1 MVDGLEVRGS
11 VVTAVRDHL
20 AGELAKKL
28 QRHGVVIWDDQEQS
42 YSAVVD
48 EIAPEG
54 TTVAKFDG
62 SWFALRREVEVHLAG
77 MTPPNLLVY
86 VSTSVPEPDPLE
98 ELRAV
103 GSPPY
108 RSLLRTVIRASL
120 RGQMT
125 DRRLDELGK
134 QCRTLPEVEA
144 ALDAGASEADARL
157 MALVSESGTSG
168 IARALLSGSYDE
180 QLSDPALIDAARAF
194 FAEATGV
201 TANATDAAALRSEVF
216 RHFVLSAVHG
226 ATGALPEELIGSF
239 APPTA
244 PQRKTVNDTWD
255 LLRATPEVST
265 AVVELAHEADEVL
278 HTAAVMTWQDGM
290 TSVDLTPGLEEVALV
305 EAKRLLGESDWKA
318 ASDLAEVRLRASW
331 WTQPNRL
338 EHHDFSARWRAVA
351 TIAGLE
357 AALETKPPAA
367 ESLASVAEW
376 YSSTGWEVDSAY
388 RRMEFVRV
396 STGADLYD
404 LDDAFG
410 LGRQRYEQWLDEVL
424 RRTADAISGDAS
436 VPDQEQQRR
445 IHHAE
450 VRGRESTAYVLV
462 DALRYELGR
471 DLATRLGRL
480 NAAVDVRAAVAAAPT
495 ITPVGMAAVT
505 PGADERFDIE
515 LGSRSRLAVQVEGQ
529 AVRTVPDRV
538 KRLKKVHGKVAD
550 VPLDK
555 LAQYTSRELKKRIE
569 GAALVLVRST
579 EIDADGESDQLAA
592 SWGSFDATLDVLQTA
607 VARLLHAGI
616 RRVVLTA
623 DHGFLAVRQVG
634 DELRVDKPST
644 GTGELHRRAWIG
656 TGGTATDS
664 TVKVP
669 LSDFG
674 IGGGLDIIA
683 PRGLGVFVA
692 GGGLQFF
699 HGGLS
704 PQELVVPVITVVSDE
719 PAAEPKYEIDL
730 SVAGGRI
737 ATGIV
742 AVTIQMTGDL
752 FTRES
757 GVRVVLSQDGNRI
770 ARVVG
775 GDGFD
780 PSTDTIDA
788 AVDKS
793 QVITMQIS
801 ENLIAGSVAMLEVLD
816 ASTGIRLGDAVE
828 VEVAACVIVEEE
840 L

>member
-1 MVDGLEVRGS
+1 MVDGFEVRGP
-11 VVTAVRDHL
+11 VVTALRDHL
-20 AGELAKKL
+20 ATGLVGKL
-28 QRHGVVIWDDQEQS
+28 QRHGVVIWDDREKS
-42 YSAVVD
+42 YGAIVG

-54 TTVAKFDG
+54 TFVAKFDG
-62 SWFALRREVEVHLAG
+62 SWFALRRDVESKLAG
-77 MTPPNLLVY
+77 ATSPNLLVY
-86 VSTSVPEPDPLE
+86 VSAPVPDPDPLL
-98 ELRAV
+98 ELRAI
-103 GSPPY
+103 GARF
-108 RSLLRTVIRASL
+108 RSLLPTVIRDSL
-120 RGQMT
+120 KGQLT
-125 DRRLDELGK
+125 DRRIEELGK
-134 QCRTLPEVEA
+134 QCQTLAEVEA

-157 MALVSESGTSG
+157 MTLVSESGTAA
-168 IARALLSGSYDE
+168 IAQALLSGLYDE
-180 QLSDPALIDAARAF
+180 QLSDLSLLAAAHEF
-194 FAEATGV
+194 FAQATG
-201 TANATDAAALRSEVF
+201 TATSAVDGAALRSEIF
-216 RHFVLSAVHG
+216 RHFVLTAVHA
-226 ATGALPEELIGSF
+226 ATGALPDEITRSF
-239 APPTA
+239 SPPTA
-244 PQRKTVNDTWD
+244 PQRKTVNDTWR
-255 LLRATPEVST
+255 LLRATPEAAA
-265 AVVELAHEADEVL
+265 AVVELAGEVDRVL
-278 HTAAVMTWQDGM
+278 HTAAVMPWQDGM
-290 TSVDLTPGLEEVALV
+290 RSVDLTPGLEEVALL
-305 EAKRLLGESDWKA
+305 EAKRLLGEGDWKA
-318 ASDLAEVRLRASW
+318 ASELAEARLRSSW
-331 WTQPNRL
+331 WAQPNRFE
-338 EHHDFSARWRAVA
+338 EHGFPARWRLVVA
-351 TIAGLE
+351 IAGLN
-357 AALETKPPAA
+357 AASDTEPPATD
-367 ESLASVAEW
+367 SLASVVDW
-376 YSSTGWEVDSAY
+376 YSSTGWEVDGAY

-396 STGADLYD
+396 STGADLYG

-410 LGRQRYEQWLDEVL
+410 LSRQRYEQWLDEVL
-424 RRTADAISGDAS
+424 RQTADAIAADARI
-436 VPDQEQQRR
+436 PDREQQRR
-445 IHHAE
+445 IHNTE

-480 NAAVDVRAAVAAAPT
+480 NATVDIRAAVAAAPT
-495 ITPVGMAAVT
+495 ITSVGMAAVT
-505 PGADERFDIE
+505 PGADERFD
-515 LGSRSRLAVQVEGQ
+515 LDVGSDSRLAVHVDGL
-529 AVRTVPDRV
+529 AIRTVSDRV
-538 KRLKKVHGKVAD
+538 KRFEKVHGKVAD

-555 LAQYTSRELKKRIE
+555 LAQYTSRELRKHIE

-579 EIDADGESDQLAA
+579 EIDADGETDQLAA

-623 DHGFLAVRQVG
+623 DHGFLAVRQLG
-634 DELRVDKPST
+634 EELKVDKPAT
-644 GTGELHRRAWIG
+644 GEGELHRRAWIG

-674 IGGGLDIIA
+674 IGGGLDIVT

-704 PQELVVPVITVVSDE
+704 PQELVVPVITVISEE
-719 PAAEPKYEIDL
+719 PAAEPRYEIDL

-737 ATGIV
+737 TTGIV

-788 AVDKS
+788 TVDKN

-801 ENLIAGSVAMLEVLD
+801 ENLAPGSVATLEVLD

-828 VEVAACVIVEEE
+828 VEVAAHVIVEED

>member
-1 MVDGLEVRGS
+1 M
-11 VVTAVRDHL
+11 
-20 AGELAKKL
+20 
-28 QRHGVVIWDDQEQS
+28 
-42 YSAVVD
+42 
-48 EIAPEG
+48 
-54 TTVAKFDG
+54 
-62 SWFALRREVEVHLAG
+62 
-77 MTPPNLLVY
+77 
-86 VSTSVPEPDPLE
+86 
-98 ELRAV
+98 
-103 GSPPY
+103 
-108 RSLLRTVIRASL
+108 
-120 RGQMT
+120 
-125 DRRLDELGK
+125 
-134 QCRTLPEVEA
+134 
-144 ALDAGASEADARL
+144 
-157 MALVSESGTSG
+157 
-168 IARALLSGSYDE
+168 
-180 QLSDPALIDAARAF
+180 
-194 FAEATGV
+194 
-201 TANATDAAALRSEVF
+201 
-216 RHFVLSAVHG
+216 
-226 ATGALPEELIGSF
+226 
-239 APPTA
+239 
-244 PQRKTVNDTWD
+244 
-255 LLRATPEVST
+255 
-265 AVVELAHEADEVL
+265 
-278 HTAAVMTWQDGM
+278 
-290 TSVDLTPGLEEVALV
+290 
-305 EAKRLLGESDWKA
+305 
-318 ASDLAEVRLRASW
+318 
-331 WTQPNRL
+331 
-338 EHHDFSARWRAVA
+338 
-351 TIAGLE
+351 
-357 AALETKPPAA
+357 
-367 ESLASVAEW
+367 
-376 YSSTGWEVDSAY
+376 
-388 RRMEFVRV
+388 
-396 STGADLYD
+396 
-404 LDDAFG
+404 
-410 LGRQRYEQWLDEVL
+410 
-424 RRTADAISGDAS
+424 
-436 VPDQEQQRR
+436 
-445 IHHAE
+445 
-450 VRGRESTAYVLV
+450 RGRESTAYVLV

-471 DLATRLGRL
+471 DLAIRLGRL

-505 PGADERFDIE
+505 PGADERFDVD
-515 LGSRSRLAVQVEGQ
+515 LGSGSRLAVHVEGR

-538 KRLKKVHGKVAD
+538 KRFEKVHGKVAD

-623 DHGFLAVRQVG
+623 DHGFIAVRQVG
-634 DELRVDKPST
+634 EELRVDRPST

-719 PAAEPKYEIDL
+719 PTAEPKYEIDL

-737 ATGIV
+737 TNGIV

-801 ENLIAGSVAMLEVLD
+801 ENLVAGSVAILEVLD

-828 VEVAACVIVEEE
+828 VEVAANVIVEEE

>member
-1 MVDGLEVRGS
+1 M
-11 VVTAVRDHL
+11 TAPRDHL
-20 AGELAKKL
+20 AAELAGKL
-28 QRHGVVIWDDQEQS
+28 QRHGVVIWDDRERS
-42 YSAVVD
+42 YGSVAG

-54 TTVAKFDG
+54 TAVAKFDG
-62 SWFALRREVEVHLAG
+62 SWFALRRDIEGQLAG
-77 MTPPNLLVY
+77 ATPPNLLVY
-86 VSTSVPEPDPLE
+86 VSAPAPDPDPLE

-103 GSPPY
+103 GASY
-108 RSLLRTVIRASL
+108 RSLLPTVIRSSL
-120 RGQMT
+120 RGQFT
-125 DRRLDELGK
+125 DRRLEELGK
-134 QCRTLPEVEA
+134 QCQTLAEVEA
-144 ALDAGASEADARL
+144 ALDAGAGEADARL
-157 MALVSESGTSG
+157 MSLVSESGTSA

-180 QLSDPALIDAARAF
+180 QLSDPLLLDAARAF
-194 FAEATGV
+194 FAQVTGAA
-201 TANATDAAALRSEVF
+201 ANAADGAALRFEVF
-216 RHFVLSAVHG
+216 RHFVLTVVDG
-226 ATGALPEELIGSF
+226 ATGALPDELIGSF

-244 PQRKTVNDTWD
+244 PQRKTVNDTWG
-255 LLRATPEVST
+255 LLRATPEAAA
-265 AVVELAHEADEVL
+265 AVIRLAGEADRVL

-290 TSVDLTPGLEEVALV
+290 TSVDLTPGLEEVALL
-305 EAKRLLGESDWKA
+305 EAKRLLGEGDWKA
-318 ASDLAEVRLRASW
+318 ASELAEFRLRSSW
-331 WTQPNRL
+331 WAQPNRL
-338 EHHDFSARWRAVA
+338 EGHDYPARWRAVA
-351 TIAGLE
+351 VIAGLN
-357 AALETKPPAA
+357 AALETKLPGA
-367 ESLASVAEW
+367 ESLAAVVDW
-376 YSSTGWEVDSAY
+376 YSSTGWVVDSAY

-396 STGADLYD
+396 STGADLYG

-424 RRTADAISGDAS
+424 RRTADAISGDAHVS
-436 VPDQEQQRR
+436 DQQQQRR
-445 IHHAE
+445 IHHVE

-480 NAAVDVRAAVAAAPT
+480 NAAVNVRAALAAAPT
-495 ITPVGMAAVT
+495 ITPVGMAAIT
-505 PGADERFDIE
+505 PGADERFDVE
-515 LGSRSRLAVQVEGQ
+515 LGSDARLVVHVDGR
-529 AVRTVPDRV
+529 AVRKVSDRV
-538 KRLKKVHGKVAD
+538 KRFEKDHGKVAD

-592 SWGSFDATLDVLQTA
+592 SWGSFDATLNVLQTA

-634 DELRVDKPST
+634 EELKVDKPST

-704 PQELVVPVITVVSDE
+704 PQELVVPVITVVSDD
-719 PAAEPKYEIDL
+719 PTAEPKYEIDL

-737 ATGIV
+737 TTGIV

-801 ENLIAGSVAMLEVLD
+801 ENLVAGSVAILEVLD

-828 VEVAACVIVEEE
+828 VEVAATVIVEEE

>member
-1 MVDGLEVRGS
+1 MVDGLEIRGS

-20 AGELAKKL
+20 AGELVKKL
-28 QRHGVVIWDDQEQS
+28 QRHGVVIWDDREQS
-42 YSAVVD
+42 YGSVVG
-48 EIAPEG
+48 EIAPDG
-54 TTVAKFDG
+54 TAVAKFDG
-62 SWFALRREVEVHLAG
+62 SWFALRRGIEAQLAG
-77 MTPPNLLVY
+77 TTPPNLLVY
-86 VSTSVPEPDPLE
+86 VSASVPDPDPLE
-98 ELRAV
+98 ELRAI
-103 GSPPY
+103 GEPH
-108 RSLLRTVIRASL
+108 RTLLPTVIRASL
-120 RGQMT
+120 RGQLT
-125 DRRLDELGK
+125 DRRLEELGK
-134 QCRTLPEVEA
+134 QCQTVAEVEA

-157 MALVSESGTSG
+157 MALVSESGTSA

-180 QLSDPALIDAARAF
+180 QLADPSLLDAARAF
-194 FAEATGV
+194 FAEATGAA
-201 TANATDAAALRSEVF
+201 ANVSGGAALRSEVF
-216 RHFVLSAVHG
+216 RHFVLTAVHG
-226 ATGALPEELIGSF
+226 ATGALPDEFIGSF

-244 PQRKTVNDTWD
+244 PQRKTVHDTWG
-255 LLRATPEVST
+255 LLRATPEASA
-265 AVVELAHEADEVL
+265 AVVQLADEADRAL

-290 TSVDLTPGLEEVALV
+290 TSVDLTSGLEEVALL
-305 EAKRLLGESDWKA
+305 EAKRLLGEGDWNA
-318 ASDLAEVRLRASW
+318 AIELAEVRLRSSW
-331 WTQPNRL
+331 WAQPNRL
-338 EHHDFSARWRAVA
+338 EAHDFPARWRAVA
-351 TIAGLE
+351 AIAGLN
-357 AALETKPPAA
+357 AALATKPPAA
-367 ESLASVAEW
+367 ESLASVVDW
-376 YSSTGWEVDSAY
+376 YSSAGWEVDSAY
-388 RRMEFVRV
+388 RRMEFSRV
-396 STGADLYD
+396 STGADLYG

-424 RRTADAISGDAS
+424 RRTADAISGNAH
-436 VPDQEQQRR
+436 VPDQQQQRR

-480 NAAVDVRAAVAAAPT
+480 NAAVEVRAALAAAPT
-495 ITPVGMAAVT
+495 ITPVGMAAIT
-505 PGADERFDIE
+505 PGADERFDVE
-515 LGSRSRLAVQVEGQ
+515 LGSNARLIVHVDGR
-529 AVRTVPDRV
+529 AVRTVSDRV
-538 KRLKKVHGKVAD
+538 KRLEKEHGKVAD

-569 GAALVLVRST
+569 GAALVVVRST

-592 SWGSFDATLDVLQTA
+592 SWGSFDATLNVLHTA

-634 DELRVDKPST
+634 EELKVDKPST

-674 IGGGLDIIA
+674 IGGGLDIIT

-704 PQELVVPVITVVSDE
+704 PQELVVPAITVVSDE
-719 PAAEPKYEIDL
+719 PTAEPKYEIDL
-730 SVAGGRI
+730 SLAGGRI
-737 ATGIV
+737 TTGIV

-780 PSTDTIDA
+780 PSTDTVDA
-788 AVDKS
+788 AVEKT

-801 ENLIAGSVAMLEVLD
+801 ENLVAGSVAVLEVLD

-828 VEVAACVIVEEE
+828 VEIAAHVIVEEE

>member
-1 MVDGLEVRGS
+1 M
-11 VVTAVRDHL
+11 TAVRDHL
-20 AGELAKKL
+20 AGELAKRL
-28 QRHGVVIWDDQEQS
+28 QRHGVVIWDDREQS
-42 YSAVVD
+42 YGSIVG

-54 TTVAKFDG
+54 TTVAEFDG
-62 SWFALRREVEVHLAG
+62 SWFALRRQVEVQLAG
-77 MTPPNLLVY
+77 TTPPNLLVY
-86 VSTSVPEPDPLE
+86 VATPVPDPDPLE

-103 GSPPY
+103 GAPY
-108 RSLLRTVIRASL
+108 RSLLPTVIRASL
-120 RGQMT
+120 RGQLT
-125 DRRLDELGK
+125 DRRIEELGK
-134 QCRTLPEVEA
+134 QCRTLTEVEA

-157 MALVSESGTSG
+157 MALVSESATSA
-168 IARALLSGSYDE
+168 IARELLSGSYDE
-180 QLSDPALIDAARAF
+180 QLSDPSLLDAARTF
-194 FAEATGV
+194 FAQATGIS
-201 TANATDAAALRSEVF
+201 ANAADGAALRSEVF
-216 RHFVLSAVHG
+216 RHFVLTAVQD
-226 ATGALPEELIGSF
+226 ATGTLPDGLAGSF

-244 PQRKTVNDTWD
+244 PQRKTVNDTWG
-255 LLRATPEVST
+255 LLRATPEAST
-265 AVVELAHEADEVL
+265 AVVELAHEADRVL
-278 HTAAVMTWQDGM
+278 HTAAAMTWQDGM

-318 ASDLAEVRLRASW
+318 ASELAEVRLRSSW

-338 EHHDFSARWRAVA
+338 KHHDFSARWRAVA

-367 ESLASVAEW
+367 ESLAPVVDW
-376 YSSTGWEVDSAY
+376 YASSGWEVDSAY
-388 RRMEFVRV
+388 RRMEYVRV

-424 RRTADAISGDAS
+424 RRTADAISGDAH
-436 VPDQEQQRR
+436 VPDQQQQRR

-480 NAAVDVRAAVAAAPT
+480 NAAVDVRAAVAVAPT

-505 PGADERFDIE
+505 PGADQRLDVD
-515 LGSRSRLAVQVEGQ
+515 LGSGSRLAVHVEGR

-538 KRLKKVHGKVAD
+538 KRFEKVHGKVAD

-555 LAQYTSRELKKRIE
+555 LAQYTGRELKKRIE

-579 EIDADGESDQLAA
+579 EIDAEGESDQLAA

-634 DELRVDKPST
+634 DELKVDKPST

-737 ATGIV
+737 TTGIV

-752 FTRES
+752 FTRAS
-757 GVRVVLSQDGNRI
+757 GVRVVPSQDGNRV

-775 GDGFD
+775 GDEFD
-780 PSTDTIDA
+780 PSTGTIDA

-793 QVITMQIS
+793 QVITMQIT
-801 ENLIAGSVAMLEVLD
+801 ENLAAGSVAILEVLD

>member
-1 MVDGLEVRGS
+1 MGDGLEVRGS

-20 AGELAKKL
+20 AGELARKL
-28 QRHGVVIWDDQEQS
+28 QRHGVVIWDDREQS
-42 YSAVVD
+42 YGSVVG
-48 EIAPEG
+48 EIAPDG
-54 TTVAKFDG
+54 TAVAKFDG
-62 SWFALRREVEVHLAG
+62 SWFALRREIEAQLAG
-77 MTPPNLLVY
+77 TTPPNLLVY
-86 VSTSVPEPDPLE
+86 VSAPEPDPDPLE
-98 ELRAV
+98 ELRAI
-103 GSPPY
+103 GEPH
-108 RSLLRTVIRASL
+108 RTLLPTVIRASL
-120 RGQMT
+120 RGQLT
-125 DRRLDELGK
+125 DRRLEELGK
-134 QCRTLPEVEA
+134 QCQTVAEVEA

-157 MALVSESGTSG
+157 MTLVSESGTSA

-180 QLSDPALIDAARAF
+180 QLADPSLLDVARAF
-194 FAEATGV
+194 FADATGAA
-201 TANATDAAALRSEVF
+201 ANVSGGAALRFEVF
-216 RHFVLSAVHG
+216 RHFVLTAVHG
-226 ATGALPEELIGSF
+226 ATGALPDELTKSI
-239 APPTA
+239 ALPTA
-244 PQRKTVNDTWD
+244 RQRKTVYDTWG
-255 LLRATPEVST
+255 LLRATPEVSA
-265 AVVELAHEADEVL
+265 AVVQLADEADRVL

-290 TSVDLTPGLEEVALV
+290 ASVDLTPGLEEVALL
-305 EAKRLLGESDWKA
+305 EAKRLLGEGDWNA
-318 ASDLAEVRLRASW
+318 AIELAEVRLRSSW
-331 WTQPNRL
+331 WAQPNRL
-338 EHHDFSARWRAVA
+338 EDHDFLARWRAVVA
-351 TIAGLE
+351 IAGLN
-357 AALETKPPAA
+357 AALEAKPPAA
-367 ESLASVAEW
+367 ESLAAVVDW
-376 YSSTGWEVDSAY
+376 YSSAGWEVDSAY
-388 RRMEFVRV
+388 RRMEFLRV
-396 STGADLYD
+396 STGADLYG

-410 LGRQRYEQWLDEVL
+410 LGRRRYEQWLDEVL
-424 RRTADAISGDAS
+424 RRTADAVSRDAH
-436 VPDQEQQRR
+436 VPDEQQQRR

-450 VRGRESTAYVLV
+450 VRGRERTAYVLV

-505 PGADERFDIE
+505 PGAGERFDVD
-515 LGSRSRLAVQVEGQ
+515 LSSGTRLAVHVEGR

-538 KRLKKVHGKVAD
+538 KRFEKVHGKVAD

-569 GAALVLVRST
+569 GAALIVVRST

-592 SWGSFDATLDVLQTA
+592 SWGSFDHTLDVLQTA

-623 DHGFLAVRQVG
+623 DHGFLAVRKVG
-634 DELRVDKPST
+634 DELKVDKPST

-656 TGGTATDS
+656 TGGTPTDS

-674 IGGGLDIIA
+674 IGGGLDIIT

-704 PQELVVPVITVVSDE
+704 LQELVVPVITVVSDE
-719 PAAEPKYEIDL
+719 PTAEPKYEIDL

-737 ATGIV
+737 TTGVV

-788 AVDKS
+788 AVEKS

-801 ENLIAGSVAMLEVLD
+801 ENLVSGSVAVLEVLD

-828 VEVAACVIVEEE
+828 VEVAAHVIVEEE

>member
-1 MVDGLEVRGS
+1 MVDGLKVRGS

-20 AGELAKKL
+20 AGELAGKL
-28 QRHGVVIWDDQEQS
+28 QRHGVVIWDDREKS
-42 YSAVVD
+42 YGSVVG

-62 SWFALRREVEVHLAG
+62 SWFALRREVEVQLAG
-77 MTPPNLLVY
+77 TTPPNLLVY
-86 VSTSVPEPDPLE
+86 VSASAPDPDPLE

-103 GSPPY
+103 GAPY
-108 RSLLRTVIRASL
+108 RSLLPTVIRASL
-120 RGQMT
+120 RGQLT
-125 DRRLDELGK
+125 DRRLEELGR
-134 QCRTLPEVEA
+134 QCQTLAEVEA

-157 MALVSESGTSG
+157 MTLVSESGTSA

-180 QLSDPALIDAARAF
+180 QLSDPSIFDAAQTF
-194 FAEATGV
+194 FAQATGV
-201 TANATDAAALRSEVF
+201 TANAADGPALRSEIF
-216 RHFVLSAVHG
+216 RHFVLTAVHG
-226 ATGALPEELIGSF
+226 ATGALPDELIGSF
-239 APPTA
+239 APPAA

-255 LLRATPEVST
+255 LLRATPEASA
-265 AVVELAHEADEVL
+265 AVVQLADEADRVL

-290 TSVDLTPGLEEVALV
+290 TSVDLTPGLEEVALL
-305 EAKRLLGESDWKA
+305 EAKRLLGEGDWKA
-318 ASDLAEVRLRASW
+318 ASELAEVRLRSSW
-331 WTQPNRL
+331 WAQPNRL
-338 EHHDFSARWRAVA
+338 DDHDFPARWRAVA
-351 TIAGLE
+351 AIAGLN

-367 ESLASVAEW
+367 ESLASVVDW
-376 YSSTGWEVDSAY
+376 YSSAGWEVDSAY

-396 STGADLYD
+396 STGADLYGM
-404 LDDAFG
+404 DDAFE

-424 RRTADAISGDAS
+424 RRTADAISGDAH
-436 VPDQEQQRR
+436 VPDQQQQRR
-445 IHHAE
+445 IHHVE

-480 NAAVDVRAAVAAAPT
+480 NAVVDVRAALAAAPT
-495 ITPVGMAAVT
+495 ITPVGMAAIT
-505 PGADERFDIE
+505 PGADERFDVE
-515 LGSRSRLAVQVEGQ
+515 LGSDARLVVHVDGR
-529 AVRTVPDRV
+529 AVRTVSDRV
-538 KRLKKVHGKVAD
+538 KRFEKVHGRVAD

-569 GAALVLVRST
+569 GAALVVVRST
-579 EIDADGESDQLAA
+579 EIDTDGESDQLAA
-592 SWGSFDATLDVLQTA
+592 SWGSFDATLNVLQTA

-616 RRVVLTA
+616 QRVVLTA

-634 DELRVDKPST
+634 EELKVDKPST

-674 IGGGLDIIA
+674 IGGGLDIIT

-719 PAAEPKYEIDL
+719 PTAEPKYEIDL

-737 ATGIV
+737 TTGIV

-793 QVITMQIS
+793 QVIAMQIS
-801 ENLIAGSVAMLEVLD
+801 ENLAAGSVAILEVLD

-828 VEVAACVIVEEE
+828 VEVAAHVIVEEE

>member
-1 MVDGLEVRGS
+1 MGDRLEVRGS

-20 AGELAKKL
+20 AGELAGKL
-28 QRHGVVIWDDQEQS
+28 QRYGVVIWDDREQC
-42 YSAVVD
+42 YGEVVGD
-48 EIAPEG
+48 IVPEG
-54 TTVAKFDG
+54 IFFAKFDG
-62 SWFALRREVEVHLAG
+62 SWFALRRDIEPQLAG
-77 MTPPNLLVY
+77 ATPPNLLVY
-86 VSTSVPEPDPLE
+86 VSAPAPDTDPLE

-103 GSPPY
+103 GFSF
-108 RSLLRTVIRASL
+108 RSLLPTVIRSSL
-120 RGQMT
+120 RGQFT
-125 DRRLDELGK
+125 DRRLEELGK
-134 QCRTLPEVEA
+134 QCQTVAEVEA

-157 MALVSESGTSG
+157 MTLVSESGTSA

-180 QLSDPALIDAARAF
+180 QLSDPSLLDAARAF
-194 FAEATGV
+194 FAEATGAV
-201 TANATDAAALRSEVF
+201 ANASDGVALRSEVF
-216 RHFVLSAVHG
+216 RHFVLTAVHG
-226 ATGALPEELIGSF
+226 ATGELPDELTGYF
-239 APPTA
+239 APPTVR
-244 PQRKTVNDTWD
+244 QRKTVNDTWD
-255 LLRATPEVST
+255 LLRATPEASD
-265 AVVELAHEADEVL
+265 AIVEVAGEADRVL
-278 HTAAVMTWQDGM
+278 HTAALMSWQDGM
-290 TSVDLTPGLEEVALV
+290 TNVDLTPGLEEVALL
-305 EAKRLLGESDWKA
+305 EANRLLGEGDWKA
-318 ASDLAEVRLRASW
+318 ASELAEARLQSSW
-331 WTQPNRL
+331 WAQPNRL
-338 EHHDFSARWRAVA
+338 EGHDFPARWRAVA
-351 TIAGLE
+351 AIAGLN
-357 AALETKPPAA
+357 AALETNPPAA
-367 ESLASVAEW
+367 ESLASVVDW
-376 YSSTGWEVDSAY
+376 YSSAGWEVDSAY

-396 STGADLYD
+396 STGADLYG
-404 LDDAFG
+404 LDDAFE
-410 LGRQRYEQWLDEVL
+410 LSRQHYEQWLDEVL
-424 RRTADAISGDAS
+424 RRTADAISGDVH
-436 VPDQEQQRR
+436 VPDQQQQRR
-445 IHHAE
+445 VHHVE

-462 DALRYELGR
+462 DALRYELGQ
-471 DLATRLGRL
+471 DLAIRLGRL
-480 NAAVDVRAAVAAAPT
+480 NAAVDVRAALAAPPT
-495 ITPVGMAAVT
+495 ITPVGMAAIT
-505 PGADERFDIE
+505 PGADERFDVD
-515 LGSRSRLAVQVEGQ
+515 LGSDDRLVVHVDGQV
-529 AVRTVPDRV
+529 VRKVSDRI
-538 KRLKKVHGKVAD
+538 KRFEKVHGRVAD

-555 LAQYTSRELKKRIE
+555 LAQYTISELKKRIE
-569 GAALVLVRST
+569 GAALVVVRST

-592 SWGSFDATLDVLQTA
+592 SWGSFDATLNVLQTA

-634 DELRVDKPST
+634 EELKVDRPST

-656 TGGTATDS
+656 TGGTAADS

-719 PAAEPKYEIDL
+719 PTAEPKYEIGL

-737 ATGIV
+737 TTGIV

-757 GVRVVLSQDGNRI
+757 GVRVVLSQDGNRV

-780 PSTDTIDA
+780 PSTDTIDV

-801 ENLIAGSVAMLEVLD
+801 ENLVAGSVAILEVLD
-816 ASTGIRLGDAVE
+816 ASTGFRLGDPVD
-828 VEVAACVIVEEE
+828 VEVAAYVIVEEE

>member
-11 VVTAVRDHL
+11 VVTALRDHL
-20 AGELAKKL
+20 AGELAGKL
-28 QRHGVVIWDDQEQS
+28 QRYGVVIWDDREGS
-42 YSAVVD
+42 YGSVAG
-48 EIAPEG
+48 ELAPED

-62 SWFALRREVEVHLAG
+62 SWFALRRDIEAQLAG
-77 MTPPNLLVY
+77 QTPPNLLVY
-86 VSTSVPEPDPLE
+86 VSALAPKSDPLE
-98 ELRAV
+98 ELRAIGV
-103 GSPPY
+103 PH
-108 RSLLRTVIRASL
+108 RSLLPTVIRASL
-120 RGQMT
+120 RGQLT
-125 DRRLDELGK
+125 DRRLAELGK
-134 QCRTLPEVEA
+134 QCQTLAEVEA
-144 ALDAGASEADARL
+144 ALDAGASEEDARL
-157 MALVSESGTSG
+157 MAVVNESGTSA

-180 QLSDPALIDAARAF
+180 QLSDPSLIDIAQAF
-194 FAEATGV
+194 FAHATGAV
-201 TANATDAAALRSEVF
+201 AKAADGAALRSEIF
-216 RHFVLSAVHG
+216 RHFVLTAIYD
-226 ATGALPEELIGSF
+226 ATGTLPDELIGSF
-239 APPTA
+239 TPPTV
-244 PQRKTVNDTWD
+244 PQRKTVNDTWG
-255 LLRATPEVST
+255 LLRATPEASA
-265 AVVELAHEADEVL
+265 AVVQLADEADRVL

-290 TSVDLTPGLEEVALV
+290 TSVDLTPGLEEVALLK
-305 EAKRLLGESDWKA
+305 AKRLLGEGDWKA
-318 ASDLAEVRLRASW
+318 ASELAEVRLLSSW

-338 EHHDFSARWRAVA
+338 KHHYFSARWRAVA
-351 TIAGLE
+351 TIAGLNT
-357 AALETKPPAA
+357 ALETKPPAA
-367 ESLASVAEW
+367 ESLDSVVDW

-404 LDDAFG
+404 LDDAFE
-410 LGRQRYEQWLDEVL
+410 LGRLRYEQWLDRVL
-424 RRTADAISGDAS
+424 RRTAGAISGNAN
-436 VPDQEQQRR
+436 VPDQELQRR

-505 PGADERFDIE
+505 PGADERFDVE
-515 LGSRSRLAVQVEGQ
+515 LGSDTRLVVHVDRQ
-529 AVRTVPDRV
+529 AVRTVSDRV
-538 KRLKKVHGKVAD
+538 KRFEKDHGKVAD

-555 LAQYTSRELKKRIE
+555 LAQYTIRELKKHIE

-592 SWGSFDATLDVLQTA
+592 SWGSFDATLNVLQTA
-607 VARLLHAGI
+607 VARLLQAGI

-634 DELRVDKPST
+634 DELKVDKPST

-719 PAAEPKYEIDL
+719 PTAEPKYEIDL

-737 ATGIV
+737 TTGIV

-757 GVRVVLSQDGNRI
+757 GVRIVLSQDGNRV

-780 PSTDTIDA
+780 PSTDTVDA
-788 AVDKS
+788 TVDKS
-793 QVITMQIS
+793 RVIAMQITA
-801 ENLIAGSVAMLEVLD
+801 NLAAGSVAKLEVLD
-816 ASTGIRLGDAVE
+816 ASTGVRLGDAVE
-828 VEVAACVIVEEE
+828 VEVAAFVPVEEE

>member
-1 MVDGLEVRGS
+1 M
-11 VVTAVRDHL
+11 TAVRDHL
-20 AGELAKKL
+20 AGELAKRL
-28 QRHGVVIWDDQEQS
+28 QRHGVVIWDDREKS
-42 YSAVVD
+42 YGSVVG
-48 EIAPEG
+48 EVAPEG
-54 TTVAKFDG
+54 TTVARFDG
-62 SWFALRREVEVHLAG
+62 SWFALRREVEAQLAG
-77 MTPPNLLVY
+77 VTPPNLLVY
-86 VSTSVPEPDPLE
+86 VSTSAPDPDPLE

-103 GSPPY
+103 GAPY
-108 RSLLRTVIRASL
+108 RSLLPTVIRSSL
-120 RGQMT
+120 RGQFT
-125 DRRLDELGK
+125 DRRLEELGK
-134 QCRTLPEVEA
+134 QCRTLAEVEA
-144 ALDAGASEADARL
+144 ALDTGASDADARL
-157 MALVSESGTSG
+157 MTLVGESSASA
-168 IARALLSGSYDE
+168 IARALLTGSYDE
-180 QLSDPALIDAARAF
+180 QLFDPSLLDAAQTF
-194 FAEATGV
+194 FAQTTGAA
-201 TANATDAAALRSEVF
+201 ANAADGAALRSEIF
-216 RHFVLSAVHG
+216 RHFVLTAVHG
-226 ATGALPEELIGSF
+226 ATGALPDELTGSF
-239 APPTA
+239 TPPTA
-244 PQRKTVNDTWD
+244 PQRKTVNDTWG
-255 LLRATPEVST
+255 LLRAIPEASA
-265 AVVELAHEADEVL
+265 AVVQLAGEADCVL
-278 HTAAVMTWQDGM
+278 HTVALMTWKDGM
-290 TSVDLTPGLEEVALV
+290 SSVDLTPGLEEVALL
-305 EAKRLLGESDWKA
+305 EAERLLGEGDWKA
-318 ASDLAEVRLRASW
+318 ASELAEIRLRSSW
-331 WTQPNRL
+331 WAQANRL
-338 EHHDFSARWRAVA
+338 EGHNYAARWRAVSA
-351 TIAGLE
+351 IAGLE

-367 ESLASVAEW
+367 GSLASVVDW

-396 STGADLYD
+396 STGADLYG
-404 LDDAFG
+404 LDDPFG
-410 LGRQRYEQWLDEVL
+410 LGRQRYEQWLDQVL
-424 RRTADAISGDAS
+424 RRTADAIVGDAH
-436 VPDQEQQRR
+436 VPDQQQQRR
-445 IHHAE
+445 IHHVE

-480 NAAVDVRAAVAAAPT
+480 SAAVDVRAALAAAPT
-495 ITPVGMAAVT
+495 ITSVGMAAIT
-505 PGADERFDIE
+505 PGADERFDVE
-515 LGSRSRLAVQVEGQ
+515 LGSDARLVVHVDGR
-529 AVRTVPDRV
+529 AVRKVSDRV
-538 KRLKKVHGKVAD
+538 KRFEKDHGKVAD

-555 LAQYTSRELKKRIE
+555 LAQYTNRELKKRIE

-592 SWGSFDATLDVLQTA
+592 SWGSFDATLNVLQTA

-623 DHGFLAVRQVG
+623 DHGFLAVRQV
-634 DELRVDKPST
+634 EEQLKVDKPST

-719 PAAEPKYEIDL
+719 PTAEPKYEINL

-737 ATGIV
+737 TTGIV
-742 AVTIQMTGDL
+742 AVTVQMTGDL

-757 GVRVVLSQDGNRI
+757 GVRVVLSQDGNRV

-801 ENLIAGSVAMLEVLD
+801 ENLVAGSVAILEVLD
-816 ASTGIRLGDAVE
+816 ASTGIRLGRAVE
-828 VEVAACVIVEEE
+828 VEVAATVIVEEE

>member
-1 MVDGLEVRGS
+1 M
-11 VVTAVRDHL
+11 TAVRDHL
-20 AGELAKKL
+20 ARELAGKL
-28 QRHGVVIWDDQEQS
+28 QRHGVVIWDDREKS
-42 YSAVVD
+42 YGSVVG

-62 SWFALRREVEVHLAG
+62 SWFALRREVEVELAG
-77 MTPPNLLVY
+77 TTPPNLLVY
-86 VSTSVPEPDPLE
+86 VSTSAPDPDPLE

-103 GSPPY
+103 GASY
-108 RSLLRTVIRASL
+108 RTLLPTVIRASL
-120 RGQMT
+120 RGQLT
-125 DRRLDELGK
+125 DRRLEELGE
-134 QCRTLPEVEA
+134 QCQTLAEVEA

-157 MALVSESGTSG
+157 MTLVSESGTSA

-180 QLSDPALIDAARAF
+180 QLSDPSLLDAARTF
-194 FAEATGV
+194 FTQATGV
-201 TANATDAAALRSEVF
+201 TANAADGGALRSEIF
-216 RHFVLSAVHG
+216 RHFVLTAVQD
-226 ATGALPEELIGSF
+226 ATGALPDELTGSF

-244 PQRKTVNDTWD
+244 PQRKTVNDTWG
-255 LLRATPEVST
+255 LLRATAEASA
-265 AVVELAHEADEVL
+265 AVVEVADEADRVL

-290 TSVDLTPGLEEVALV
+290 TSVDLTPGLEEVALL
-305 EAKRLLGESDWKA
+305 EAKRLLGEGDWMA
-318 ASDLAEVRLRASW
+318 ASELAEVRLRSSW
-331 WTQPNRL
+331 WAQLNRL
-338 EHHDFSARWRAVA
+338 EDRDFPARWSAVA
-351 TIAGLE
+351 AIAGLN
-357 AALETKPPAA
+357 AALATKPPAA
-367 ESLASVAEW
+367 ESLASVVDW
-376 YSSTGWEVDSAY
+376 YSSAGWEVDSAY
-388 RRMEFVRV
+388 RRMEFLRV
-396 STGADLYD
+396 STGADLYG

-410 LGRQRYEQWLDEVL
+410 LGRQRYEQWLDVVL
-424 RRTADAISGDAS
+424 RRTADAISGDAY
-436 VPDQEQQRR
+436 VPDQQQQRR

-480 NAAVDVRAAVAAAPT
+480 NAVVEVRAALAAAPT
-495 ITPVGMAAVT
+495 ITPVGMAAIT
-505 PGADERFDIE
+505 PGADERFDVE
-515 LGSRSRLAVQVEGQ
+515 LGSNARLVVHVDGR
-529 AVRTVPDRV
+529 AVRTVSDRV
-538 KRLKKVHGKVAD
+538 KRFEKDHGKVAD

-569 GAALVLVRST
+569 GAALVVVRST
-579 EIDADGESDQLAA
+579 EIDAEGESDQLAA
-592 SWGSFDATLDVLQTA
+592 SWGSFDATLNVLQTA

-634 DELRVDKPST
+634 EELRVDKPST

-674 IGGGLDIIA
+674 IGGGLDIIT

-719 PAAEPKYEIDL
+719 PTAEPRYEIDL

-737 ATGIV
+737 TTGIV

-780 PSTDTIDA
+780 SSTDTIDA
-788 AVDKS
+788 AVEKS
-793 QVITMQIS
+793 RVITMQIS
-801 ENLIAGSVAMLEVLD
+801 ENLVAGSVAILEVLD

-828 VEVAACVIVEEE
+828 VEVAAHVIVEEE

>member
-1 MVDGLEVRGS
+1 M
-11 VVTAVRDHL
+11 TAVRDHL
-20 AGELAKKL
+20 AVELANKL
-28 QRHGVVIWDDQEQS
+28 QRHGVVIWDDREKS
-42 YSAVVD
+42 YGSIVG

-62 SWFALRREVEVHLAG
+62 SWFALRREVEAQLTG
-77 MTPPNLLVY
+77 KTPPNLLVY
-86 VSTSVPEPDPLE
+86 VSTSAPDPDPLE

-103 GSPPY
+103 GAAY
-108 RSLLRTVIRASL
+108 RSLLPTVIRASL

-134 QCRTLPEVEA
+134 QCQTLAEVEA

-157 MALVSESGTSG
+157 MALVSESGTST

-180 QLSDPALIDAARAF
+180 QLSDPSLLDAAQTF
-194 FAEATGV
+194 FAQATGV
-201 TANATDAAALRSEVF
+201 SANAKDGAALRSEVF
-216 RHFVLSAVHG
+216 RHFVLTAVQA
-226 ATGALPEELIGSF
+226 ATGSLPDELTESF

-244 PQRKTVNDTWD
+244 PQRKTVNDTWG
-255 LLRATPEVST
+255 LLWATPEASAT
-265 AVVELAHEADEVL
+265 VVDLADEADRVL
-278 HTAAVMTWQDGM
+278 HTAAVITWQDGM
-290 TSVDLTPGLEEVALV
+290 TSVDLTPGLEEVALL
-305 EAKRLLGESDWKA
+305 EAKRLLGEGAWTA
-318 ASDLAEVRLRASW
+318 ASELAEVRLRSSW
-331 WTQPNRL
+331 WAQPNRL
-338 EHHDFSARWRAVA
+338 EAHDFPARWRAVA
-351 TIAGLE
+351 AIAGLN
-357 AALETKPPAA
+357 AALETEPPAA
-367 ESLASVAEW
+367 ESLASVVDW

-396 STGADLYD
+396 STGADLYG

-410 LGRQRYEQWLDEVL
+410 LGRQRYEQWLDQVL
-424 RRTADAISGDAS
+424 RRTADAISGDAH
-436 VPDQEQQRR
+436 VPDQQQQRR
-445 IHHAE
+445 IHHVE

-471 DLATRLGRL
+471 DLAIRLGRL

-505 PGADERFDIE
+505 PGADERFDVD
-515 LGSRSRLAVQVEGQ
+515 LGSGSRLAVHVEGR
-529 AVRTVPDRV
+529 AVREVPDRV
-538 KRLKKVHGKVAD
+538 KRFEKAHGKVAD

-579 EIDADGESDQLAA
+579 EIDTDGESDQLAA

-607 VARLLHAGI
+607 VARLLHAGV

-623 DHGFLAVRQVG
+623 DHGFLAVRQVEE
-634 DELRVDKPST
+634 ELKVAKPST

-737 ATGIV
+737 TTGIV
-742 AVTIQMTGDL
+742 AVTVQMTGDL

-780 PSTDTIDA
+780 PSTGTIDA

-801 ENLIAGSVAMLEVLD
+801 ENLVAGSVAILEVLD
-816 ASTGIRLGDAVE
+816 ASTGVRLGGAVE
-828 VEVAACVIVEEE
+828 VEVAAHVIVEEE

>member
-1 MVDGLEVRGS
+1 M
-11 VVTAVRDHL
+11 TAVRDHL
-20 AGELAKKL
+20 AGELAGKL

-42 YSAVVD
+42 YGSVVG

-54 TTVAKFDG
+54 TAVATFDG
-62 SWFALRREVEVHLAG
+62 SWFALRREVEGQLAG
-77 MTPPNLLVY
+77 TTPPNLLVY
-86 VSTSVPEPDPLE
+86 VSAAAPNPDPLE

-103 GSPPY
+103 GASY
-108 RSLLRTVIRASL
+108 RSLLPTVIRSSL
-120 RGQMT
+120 RGQLT
-125 DRRLDELGK
+125 DRRLEELGR
-134 QCRTLPEVEA
+134 QCKTIAEVEA
-144 ALDAGASEADARL
+144 ALDAGVSEADARL
-157 MALVSESGTSG
+157 MTLVRESGTSA

-180 QLSDPALIDAARAF
+180 QLSDPSLLEAAQEF
-194 FAEATGV
+194 FAQAVG
-201 TANATDAAALRSEVF
+201 AAADAVDGAALRSEVF
-216 RHFVLSAVHG
+216 RHFVLTAVHG
-226 ATGALPEELIGSF
+226 ATGALPDEFTGSF
-239 APPTA
+239 APPSA
-244 PQRKTVNDTWD
+244 PQRKTVNDTWG
-255 LLRATPEVST
+255 LLRATPEASS
-265 AVVELAHEADEVL
+265 AVVELADEADRVL
-278 HTAAVMTWQDGM
+278 HTAAVLTWQDGM
-290 TSVDLTPGLEEVALV
+290 DSVDLTPGLEELGLL
-305 EAKRLLGESDWKA
+305 EAKRLLGEGDWKG
-318 ASDLAEVRLRASW
+318 ASELAEVRLRSSW
-331 WTQPNRL
+331 WAQPNRL
-338 EHHDFSARWRAVA
+338 EEHDFPARWRAVEA
-351 TIAGLE
+351 IAGLN
-357 AALETKPPAA
+357 AALETRPPATEA
-367 ESLASVAEW
+367 LASVVDW
-376 YSSTGWEVDSAY
+376 YSSTGWAVDSAY

-396 STGADLYD
+396 STGADLYG

-410 LGRQRYEQWLDEVL
+410 LSRQRYEQWLDEVL
-424 RRTADAISGDAS
+424 RRTADAISSDADVS
-436 VPDQEQQRR
+436 DQQQRR
-445 IHHAE
+445 IHHEE
-450 VRGRESTAYVLV
+450 VRGRASTAYVLV
-462 DALRYELGR
+462 DALRYELGQ

-480 NAAVDVRAAVAAAPT
+480 NAAVDVRAALAAAPT
-495 ITPVGMAAVT
+495 ITPVGMAAIT
-505 PGADERFDIE
+505 PGANERFDVE
-515 LGSRSRLAVQVEGQ
+515 LGSDSRLAVNVDGQ
-529 AVRTVPDRV
+529 AVRTVSDRV
-538 KRLKKVHGKVAD
+538 KRFEKAHGKVAD

-569 GAALVLVRST
+569 GAALVVVRST

-592 SWGSFDATLDVLQTA
+592 SWGSFDATLNVLQTA

-634 DELRVDKPST
+634 EELKVDKPST

-719 PAAEPKYEIDL
+719 PTAEPKYEIEL

-737 ATGIV
+737 TTGIV

-793 QVITMQIS
+793 QVITLQIS
-801 ENLIAGSVAMLEVLD
+801 ENITAGSVAILEVLD

-828 VEVAACVIVEEE
+828 VEVAAHVIVEEE